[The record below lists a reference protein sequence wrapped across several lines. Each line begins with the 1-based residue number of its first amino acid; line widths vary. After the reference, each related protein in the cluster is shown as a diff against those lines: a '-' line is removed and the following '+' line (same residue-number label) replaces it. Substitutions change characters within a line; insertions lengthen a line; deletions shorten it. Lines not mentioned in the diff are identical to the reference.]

1 MSSQAPNPNL
11 AKLASCA
18 ARLQPLLDKIA
29 FVGGCVTGLQ
39 ITDPASAP
47 VRPTLDVDVIVGV
60 TSYAEFTALEQ
71 QLRQLGFRETQA
83 QGAPVCRWMHG
94 DLLLDFMPVDS
105 AILGFTNRW
114 YRAALQNA
122 QAIKI
127 ANYEVRVITA
137 PYFIATKLEAF
148 HGRGKNDFRSS
159 HDLEDIVAVIDGR
172 SELAAEV
179 HLAADDLQKYLSEE
193 FSALLSNRSFLD
205 ALPGHLLPDA
215 ASQQRA
221 GLILARMKKMTLQG

>member
-1 MSSQAPNPNL
+1 VSLSPENPNVAL
-11 AKLASCA
+11 LLSAIDKLA
-18 ARLQPLLDKIA
+18 PLLDRLA
-29 FVGGCVTGLQ
+29 FVGGCVTGLL

-47 VRPTLDVDVIVGV
+47 VRPTLDVDVIIEVA
-60 TSYAEFTALEQ
+60 SYAELTALEQ

-114 YRAALQNA
+114 YRPALQQA
-122 QAIKI
+122 QLFGI
-127 ANYEVRVITA
+127 ANRKIRVITA

-148 HGRGKNDFRSS
+148 HGRGKNDLRSS

-172 SELAAEV
+172 PELAAEV
-179 HLAADDLQKYLSEE
+179 HLTATDLQKYLCDE

-205 ALPGHLLPDA
+205 ALPGHLLPDS

-221 GLILARMKKMTLQG
+221 GLILARMKQMTLQG